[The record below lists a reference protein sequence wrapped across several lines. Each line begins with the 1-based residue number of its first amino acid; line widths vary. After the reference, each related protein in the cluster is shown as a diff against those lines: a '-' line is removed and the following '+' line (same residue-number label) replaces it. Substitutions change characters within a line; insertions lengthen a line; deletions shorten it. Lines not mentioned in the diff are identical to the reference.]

1 MCKQDAGRDCVEVQ
15 PSPGPAPGGWSETG
29 QPAAGGGLVCHPAQP
44 SPSSDRRAEQN
55 CGETRG
61 AAELTEE
68 ARLNPRPPDPQAPA
82 VTPASQPHRQVSRPS
97 VSQPDS
103 QAAGWLPEG
112 QGPLSSNVAFAQD
125 SPSCAFLGQMYNDM
139 YSPLWYPAEYIYDPK
154 NSLYSAF
161 SSTLPPIIL
170 DHH

>member
-44 SPSSDRRAEQN
+44 SPSSDGRAEQN

-82 VTPASQPHRQVSRPS
+82 LTPASQPHRQVSRPS
-97 VSQPDS
+97 VSRPDS

-125 SPSCAFLGQMYNDM
+125 SPIPSLPCLLDRRHLPGPLPCDSRDGQREFAGASCIGRRREF
-139 YSPLWYPAEYIYDPK
+139 
-154 NSLYSAF
+154 
-161 SSTLPPIIL
+161 
-170 DHH
+170 